1 LTFSELDDH
10 QLEDTKSYEFLLLFL
25 QGIAQKWHLDSQV
38 FVASLSLLTKYQ
50 EKKDEK
56 ENSNQESTEL
66 KELLVKASELLCYIE
81 HFVNVTSNRGGQ
93 NKISWYNKVEM
104 SNLVKFKRRDH
115 LINNI
120 FVKAR
125 FQNYI
130 ERLEKRLEHFKLEKN
145 LLLVKALK
153 PHRSGSHQMRKN
165 RKNKQNRRRT
175 TVDTVDE
182 SKPTPKMFIV
192 TTSKKPRRSTKVSR
206 SPKRQNKINQK
217 LE

>member
-1 LTFSELDDH
+1 
-10 QLEDTKSYEFLLLFL
+10 
-25 QGIAQKWHLDSQV
+25 V